1 MKKTLYTVTFADGH
15 TTTLTPVMIDNVM
28 AEKELVA
35 RGGNIRENSIE
46 FMAILTHKVCRRT
59 NRDNTPLDLDAFLE
73 NVVDIDTRIEEVHPF
88 PEAHLHTP
96 GVESSD
102 SAAPATT

>member
-1 MKKTLYTVTFADGH
+1 MQKTIYDVSFINGEVKTF
-15 TTTLTPVMIDNVM
+15 TPLMLDHVM

-59 NRDNTPLDLDAFLE
+59 DRENTPLDLDTFLE
-73 NVVDIDTRIEEVHPF
+73 SVLDIDTRVEEVTTF
-88 PEAHLHTP
+88 PEQNLDAHGTEPRHRT
-96 GVESSD
+96 
-102 SAAPATT
+102 